1 VGCAFKQATYELRI
15 LSFGQMLISFFER
28 DKTLLSLL
36 WFGIALRVVL
46 YFFISPFGADAH
58 GEIIN
63 FIATQ
68 HRLPHTREIFC
79 AMHPPLYYLLAQP
92 FYAFDELYNQKVT
105 QILSVILSCLNLYV
119 LYLLVKY
126 YFKNFLT
133 RNVSFLLAIFL
144 HSYITF
150 SLYVTNDSLSFLLGT
165 WCFWLLSRYFQIPSA
180 KGERWLA
187 LALGLG
193 LLTKGTFLAFVPIVF
208 GAIALTLIHFKVSW
222 KQLLMRLMISGIIMT
237 AVGGYKFAENWYYEG
252 RPVVHN
258 MDIFPLNDQKT
269 YIGPKSF
276 YGFHLPRLMK
286 SPTIYNGDNKL
297 VHVYPVIMYASFWY
311 KFADLENDFNL
322 GIKTRFKYIGSLI
335 YAVALIPT
343 FLMLLGLGL
352 MTIQS
357 VRFLTRL
364 TTLNTV
370 DFKENIEK
378 ATWLGLLL
386 MSIALVLAA
395 GYKYEAW
402 SCFHGR
408 LFLQSF
414 FSLLAA
420 LYTGLSYLQPRSK
433 LLFRIGIYGM
443 ITLALL
449 SSIYFGVE
457 SLYKLIA

>member
-1 VGCAFKQATYELRI
+1 
-15 LSFGQMLISFFER
+15 MLISFFER
-28 DKTLLSLL
+28 SQTLTSLL
-36 WFGIALRVVL
+36 WFGIVLRIVL

-63 FIATQ
+63 FIANQ
-68 HRLPHTREIFC
+68 HRLPHTREVFC

-92 FYAFDELYNQKVT
+92 FYAFDELYDQKVT
-105 QILSVILSCLNLYV
+105 QILSIIFSCLNLYV
-119 LYLLVKY
+119 LYLLAKHH
-126 YFKNFLT
+126 FKNILT
-133 RNVSFLLAIFL
+133 RNISFLLAIFL

-165 WCFWLLSRYFQIPSA
+165 WCFWLLSRYFQMPSA

-208 GAIALTLIHFKVSW
+208 GAIALTLWYFKTRW
-222 KQLLMRLMISGIIMT
+222 KQILLRLALLGVITMT
-237 AVGGYKFAENWYYEG
+237 VGGYKFAENWYYEG

-258 MDIFPLNDQKT
+258 MDIFPLNDQRT

-286 SPTIYNGDNKL
+286 SPTIYNGDDKL

-322 GIKTRFKYIGSLI
+322 GVKTRFRYVGSLI
-335 YAVALIPT
+335 YLVALIPT
-343 FLMLLGLGL
+343 FLMLLGIGIL
-352 MTIQS
+352 MIQTI
-357 VRFLTRL
+357 RFIMRL
-364 TTLNTV
+364 SSLPTAE
-370 DFKENIEK
+370 FKENIEK
-378 ATWLGLLL
+378 TTWLGLLL
-386 MSIALVLAA
+386 MSVALVLTA
-395 GYKYEAW
+395 GFKYDAW

-414 FSLLAA
+414 FSLLIT
-420 LYTGLSYLQPRSK
+420 LYTGLSYLQSRSK
-433 LLFRIGIYGM
+433 LLFTVSIYS
-443 ITLALL
+443 IISLAFLY
-449 SSIYFGVE
+449 SIYFSIE
-457 SLYKLIA
+457 SLYKLID